1 MQANNK
7 PFKILMLVG
16 WIISFVREDDK
27 TKHPADLWM
36 KDQRYWFF
44 KHWPEDNLQIE
55 VMGYKKMPLL
65 SLIEKKI
72 LHFHLFQSLRVLP
85 RMKKYDLLIFFHS
98 QIGLIPALYKSIFRI
113 KTPLVL
119 IDIEGLGRKNK
130 WYVRP
135 FIKKAISGI
144 DQLFYLASIQKEDYQ
159 RHYPEIVSKS
169 DFLPLGIDLTRFSSN
184 GAKEEDYIVSIGYQ
198 SSDFR
203 DWKTLLKAYAKL
215 KTKTKLLILGKEK
228 FEPEEIG
235 YEKIPEGVEFTGKK
249 DLQTLNEIT
258 SRAKFVVLPL
268 PERRHAFA
276 QMTLLGCMA
285 LGKGVI
291 VSGVSSVT
299 DYLKDEEE
307 GILFE
312 PYNPEDLAEKMQHLL
327 DNPKLAK
334 KLGKKAQSTVQKR
347 FSEPLM
353 AEKIR
358 ESMRKESLIR
368 DSVSLPC
375 PEILPASK
383 NVLLLGFGFY
393 LHTNNGD
400 KNFWLNLCK
409 ELSLMLDKIVIVSVN
424 SSPLKFEQEGNIY
437 QYNFLTSF
445 HLNNGGER
453 GTRLQFL
460 KTSPPWRVIQRSATL
475 IRLIPFLKKIIK
487 SHQIQVIH
495 LMDNF
500 GFLTGLVKLFFPK
513 LKVYATGI
521 TYNTHGFPPRLYSF
535 YQRIVFG
542 NLDQVAVSSKAYR
555 EKLIQHGFPNKKVK
569 VVRWGVPLGNASDK
583 RKTNH
588 RNKVILWTG
597 FTRQIKEKSFY
608 LSLAVAKNVAR
619 KNSEINFLFAF
630 KPECFQERYGLYQEK
645 NLKVITTDH
654 QEFLNLLDKV
664 ELLLAPVENSN
675 STIAPPLSWI
685 ECMAKGIPVMSTQAP
700 GADEVLKHCLTGF
713 VAKSNQDLEILIEK
727 VTEDKPLLKE
737 VSSNAKKWVK
747 ENYNLKDIA
756 KDYLKFWS
764 ETWQS

>member
-1 MQANNK
+1 MK
-7 PFKILMLVG
+7 KILMVVG
-16 WIISFVREDDK
+16 WEIQQAKEDDK
-27 TKHPADLWM
+27 RKYPADLLLP
-36 KDQRYWFF
+36 DQRYWFF
-44 KHWPEDNLQIE
+44 KHWQEDNLKIE
-55 VMGYKKMPLL
+55 VMGYKKIPFL
-65 SLIEKKI
+65 SLIEKKF

-85 RMKKYDLLIFFHS
+85 KMRKYDLLIFFHS
-98 QIGLIPALYKSIFRI
+98 QIGLIPALFKSIFRI

-119 IDIEGLGRKNK
+119 IDVEGLGRKNK

-135 FIKKAISGI
+135 FIRKALRGI
-144 DQLFYLASIQKEDYQ
+144 DQLFYLATVQKEDYQ
-159 RHYPEIVSKS
+159 RYYPEIISRS
-169 DFLPLGIDLTRFSSN
+169 AFLPLGIDLTRFSCN

-203 DWKTLLKAYAKL
+203 DWKTLLKAYAQL
-215 KTKTKLLILGKEK
+215 KTKTRLLILGKEK

-249 DLQTLNEIT
+249 DLVTLNEIT
-258 SRAKFVVLPL
+258 SKAKFVVLPL
-268 PERRHAFA
+268 PERRHAFG

-312 PYNPEDLAEKMQHLL
+312 PYNPDDLAEKMQHLL
-327 DNPKLAK
+327 DKPKLAK

-358 ESMRKESLIR
+358 ESMRKESLIG

-375 PEILPASK
+375 PEILPVSK

-393 LHTNNGD
+393 LQRKSGD
-400 KNFWLNLCK
+400 KNFWLNLSR

-424 SSPLKFEQEGNIY
+424 SSPAKFVQEGNIY
-437 QYNFLTSF
+437 QYNFPPSF
-445 HLNNGGER
+445 HLNSGGIK
-453 GTRLQFL
+453 GARLQFL
-460 KTSPPWRVIQRSATL
+460 KTSPPWRVVQRSITL
-475 IRLIPFLKKIIK
+475 LKLIPFLKRIIK

-521 TYNTHGFPPRLYSF
+521 TYNTHSFPSRAYSL
-535 YQRIVFG
+535 YQRLVFG
-542 NLDQVAVSSKAYR
+542 NLDRVAVSSKAYQQ
-555 EKLIQHGFPNKKVK
+555 KLVEHGFSNKKTK
-569 VVRWGVPLGNASDK
+569 VIRWGVPLENGDQRASKK

-597 FTRQIKEKSFY
+597 FTQQIKEKSFY
-608 LSLAVAKNVAR
+608 LSLSIAQNIIR
-619 KNSEINFLFAF
+619 KNRAIDFIFAF
-630 KPECFQERYGLYQEK
+630 KPECFQERYGVYQEK
-645 NLKVITTDH
+645 NLKVMTTDH
-654 QEFLNLLDKV
+654 QEFLKLLDKID
-664 ELLLAPVENSN
+664 LLLAPVENSK

-685 ECMAKGIPVMSTQAP
+685 ECMVKGIPVMSTQAP
-700 GADEVLKHCLTGF
+700 GTDEVLKHNLTGF
-713 VAKSNQDLEILIEK
+713 VAKSNQELESLIEK
-727 VTEDKPLLKE
+727 VVEDKNQFKE

-756 KDYLKFWS
+756 QDYLKLWS
-764 ETWQS
+764 DRW